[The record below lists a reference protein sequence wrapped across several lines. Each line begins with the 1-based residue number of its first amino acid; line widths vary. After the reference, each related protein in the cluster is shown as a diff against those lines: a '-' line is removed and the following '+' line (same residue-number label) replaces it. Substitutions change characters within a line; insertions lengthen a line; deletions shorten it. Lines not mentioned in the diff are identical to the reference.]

1 MACWK
6 PPNQYG
12 GAYSAA
18 SFFLGVLLRL
28 GTFGRSRIVRRRFL
42 GVANRF
48 FVELWLLLLL
58 LLLDVHFGAF
68 EMARAIDFPD
78 GVKKLWTSEAP

>member
-18 SFFLGVLLRL
+18 SSVLGALLRL
-28 GTFGRSRIVRRRFL
+28 GRFGRNRIVRRRFL
-42 GVANRF
+42 GVASRF
-48 FVELWLLLLL
+48 FVGLWLLLLL
-58 LLLDVHFGAF
+58 LLLDVHFVAS
-68 EMARAIDFPD
+68 EMAKGIGCAGAERT
-78 GVKKLWTSEAP
+78 LSTLEAP